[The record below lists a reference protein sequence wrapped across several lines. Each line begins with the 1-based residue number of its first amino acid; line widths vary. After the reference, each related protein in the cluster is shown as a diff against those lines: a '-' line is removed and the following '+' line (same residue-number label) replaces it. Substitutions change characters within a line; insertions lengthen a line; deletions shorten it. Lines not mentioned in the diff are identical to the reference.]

1 MIENGIGM
9 YDYVPKVVSPPGDT
23 LLETIEALGMT
34 QLELSQRM
42 GRPAK
47 TINEIINGKT
57 AITPETALQLERVL
71 GVPAHFWRNREEQYQ
86 QYLLAQKDE
95 AELAK
100 CGDWLEEIPF
110 RHLAERGWLKD
121 GASDVERVKSG
132 LEYFGVAS
140 VGAWRSTWGSPAA
153 AYRQSP
159 AFEADPGAVAAW
171 LRKGEIEARAIECSP
186 YRKQEFTE
194 VLQKTRS
201 LTVEQ
206 QEVFIPKM
214 QSLCAQAGVAVVFVP
229 ELPRCR
235 ASGAARWL
243 NRGKALVQL
252 SLRYKTNDHLWFT
265 FFHEAAHVLCGD
277 RSCTFIDEFGSRDL
291 ASEEEVHADRFAA
304 DILIPPA
311 EYRRFTKAA
320 QGGLISRK
328 DVLGFAKSIDVAPGI
343 VVGRLQHDNLLPYT
357 HLNSLKVQLKW
368 TT

>member
-1 MIENGIGM
+1 LTDRGM
-9 YDYVPKVVSPPGDT
+9 GMLDYVPSVVSPPGDT

-42 GRPAK
+42 GRPVK

-95 AELAK
+95 AELAE
-100 CGDWLEEIPF
+100 CGDWLKEIPF
-110 RHLAERGWLKD
+110 RCLVKLGWVKD
-121 GASDVERVKSG
+121 GANDVERVKAG

-140 VGAWRSTWGSPAA
+140 VDAWRSIWGSPAA
-153 AYRQSP
+153 AYRQSL

-171 LRKGEIEARAIECSP
+171 LRKGEIEAWAMECSP
-186 YRKQEFTE
+186 YRKKAFAA
-194 VLQKTRS
+194 VLEKIRS

-206 QEVFIPKM
+206 PGVFIPKM

-229 ELPRCR
+229 ELPKCR

-265 FFHEAAHVLCGD
+265 FFHEAAHVLGGD
-277 RSCTFIDEFGSRDL
+277 RSLTFIDEFGSKDL
-291 ASEEEVHADRFAA
+291 ASKEEVQADRFAA

-311 EYRRFTKAA
+311 EYSRFTEGKR
-320 QGGLISRK
+320 GELISRK
-328 DVLGFAKSIDVAPGI
+328 EVVEFAKSIEVAPGI
-343 VVGRLQHDNLLPYT
+343 VVGRLQHDKLLPYT
-357 HLNSLKVQLKW
+357 HLNGLKVQLKW